1 MMIDEKISKVLEHV
15 EVSPSREEVAATIVQ
30 QILDECDIDDL
41 QQMAE
46 AHLEQE
52 YETYTKAQLREQM
65 EFYGWDD
72 MLEETEL
79 WKHEKGDE

>member
-1 MMIDEKISKVLEHV
+1 MIDEKMSKVLEHV
-15 EVSPSREEVAATIVQ
+15 ELSPSREEVASTIVQ
-30 QILDECDIDDL
+30 QILDDCDIDDL

-72 MLEETEL
+72 LLEETEL

>member
-1 MMIDEKISKVLEHV
+1 MIDEKMSKVLEHV
-15 EVSPSREEVAATIVQ
+15 EVSPSREEVAANIVQ
-30 QILDECDIDDL
+30 EILDGCDFDDL
-41 QQMAE
+41 YQMAE

-52 YETYTKAQLREQM
+52 YEKYTKAELREQM
-65 EFYGWDD
+65 EFYGWDE

>member
-1 MMIDEKISKVLEHV
+1 MIDEKISKVLEHV
-15 EVSPSREEVAATIVQ
+15 EASPSREEVAATIVQ
-30 QILDECDIDDL
+30 QILDDCVIDDL

-52 YETYTKAQLREQM
+52 YETYTKEQLREQM

>member
-30 QILDECDIDDL
+30 QILDDCDIDDL

>member
-1 MMIDEKISKVLEHV
+1 MIDEKMSKILEHA
-15 EVSPSREEVAATIVQ
+15 EVSPSREEIAANIVQ
-30 QILDECDIDDL
+30 EILEGCDFDDL
-41 QQMAE
+41 HVMAE

-65 EFYGWDD
+65 EFYGWEE

-79 WKHEKGDE
+79 WKHEKGAE